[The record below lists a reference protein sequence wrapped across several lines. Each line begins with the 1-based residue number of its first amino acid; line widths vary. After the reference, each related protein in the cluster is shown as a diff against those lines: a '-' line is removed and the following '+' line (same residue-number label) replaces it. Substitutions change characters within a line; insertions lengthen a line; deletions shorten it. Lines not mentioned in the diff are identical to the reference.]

1 MKSKG
6 CEQSKVMITIR
17 MDYSGPFESES
28 ALKYISS
35 SDEVTHDN
43 KPLTA
48 GSIVPLPVRPFL
60 FFFCRLMSN
69 AFPCIGSVDRSD
81 WKKEKPKKRKKNSR
95 SLWIWGLV
103 PQHHCC
109 GAWKQQDTNPKEY
122 GGSVGWCYCNIN
134 PLTPKI
140 WLLILPSICY
150 IFTSNLCCYYA
161 YLTVVI

>member
-1 MKSKG
+1 MKVLSNIFRHATKLR
-6 CEQSKVMITIR
+6 MI
-17 MDYSGPFESES
+17 
-28 ALKYISS
+28 ISRS
-35 SDEVTHDN
+35 
-43 KPLTA
+43 
-48 GSIVPLPVRPFL
+48 RPEASYRYQL
-60 FFFCRLMSN
+60 GHFFFFLPLGVECVSLYWVGR
-69 AFPCIGSVDRSD
+69 SVGL
-81 WKKEKPKKRKKNSR
+81 KKRKTEKRKTVKRKTEKKKKNSR

-140 WLLILPSICY
+140 WLSILPSTCY

>member
-35 SDEVTHDN
+35 CDEVTHDN

-60 FFFCRLMSN
+60 FFFLPLNVECVSLYWVGR
-69 AFPCIGSVDRSD
+69 SVGL
-81 WKKEKPKKRKKNSR
+81 KKRKTEKKKKKFKK
-95 SLWIWGLV
+95 SLNMRPGTPASLLWSLETTRHEPKRIWR
-103 PQHHCC
+103 
-109 GAWKQQDTNPKEY
+109 KR
-122 GGSVGWCYCNIN
+122 
-134 PLTPKI
+134 
-140 WLLILPSICY
+140 WLMLL
-150 IFTSNLCCYYA
+150 
-161 YLTVVI
+161 

>member
-35 SDEVTHDN
+35 CDEVTHDN

-60 FFFCRLMSN
+60 FFFSLYWVGR
-69 AFPCIGSVDRSD
+69 SVGL
-81 WKKEKPKKRKKNSR
+81 KKRKTEK
-95 SLWIWGLV
+95 
-103 PQHHCC
+103 
-109 GAWKQQDTNPKEY
+109 KK
-122 GGSVGWCYCNIN
+122 
-134 PLTPKI
+134 KK
-140 WLLILPSICY
+140 
-150 IFTSNLCCYYA
+150 F
-161 YLTVVI
+161 